1 MHKEFGGKKAL
12 ASYER
17 INKTKPNVDVL
28 EEILEKHLDSL
39 ETDKL
44 FEKDIFDQSQED
56 REKIK
61 NSIFPDV
68 DTTKGTSVRDVFTPK
83 KLVGDEMMDHLAD
96 VSIQVL
102 QSPPDKLP
110 FVNSYLTG
118 VVKSM
123 QTKKQPDS
131 AENLEKVSLMI
142 YIDAL
147 INLINCRKRT
157 LEKIELSKFSAQL
170 ERNIREKFSIQGNQT
185 NSKFTR
191 QKGIIYYIILLLIST
206 DSLKI
211 ELEHVLEGVDV
222 SKVELLKYAG
232 VIGAKIKDKKTLYIQ
247 NANLDTKSQLSAGM
261 PPSKRRR
268 L

>member
-17 INKTKPNVDVL
+17 INKTRPNVDVL

-56 REKIK
+56 REKMT
-61 NSIFPDV
+61 NSIFPDI
-68 DTTKGTSVRDVFTPK
+68 DTSKGTSVRDVFTPR
-83 KLVGDEMMDHLAD
+83 KLVGDEMMAHLSD

-102 QSPPDKLP
+102 QSDTLP

-123 QTKKQPDS
+123 QAKKQPDS
-131 AENLEKVSLMI
+131 SENLEKVSLMI

-147 INLINCRKRT
+147 INLINCRKKT

-170 ERNIREKFSIQGNQT
+170 ERNIREKFSLQGNQT

-232 VIGAKIKDKKTLYIQ
+232 VIGAKIKDKKTLYILS
-247 NANLDTKSQLSAGM
+247 ANLDTKSQLSAGM

-268 L
+268 I